1 VMHLWALAVP
11 TLFTRGPLSDRS
23 PS

>member
-1 VMHLWALAVP
+1 VMHLWALAVA